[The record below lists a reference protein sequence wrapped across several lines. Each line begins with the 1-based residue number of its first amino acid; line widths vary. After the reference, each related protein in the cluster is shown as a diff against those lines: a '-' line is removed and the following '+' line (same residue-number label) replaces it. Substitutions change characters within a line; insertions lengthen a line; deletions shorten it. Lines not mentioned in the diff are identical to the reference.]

1 MLEKTLQNRIRLAIS
16 ESKLGVLFRNTVGYD
31 KARKVHYGLIKG
43 SCDLIGWKSVKIT
56 QKMVGKTVAI
66 FAGIEI
72 KTKSGKLSD
81 AQKNFI
87 EKLTLAGGIAGVVN
101 SEEEMRELLNEY

>member
-1 MLEKTLQNRIRLAIS
+1 
-16 ESKLGVLFRNTVGYD
+16 
-31 KARKVHYGLIKG
+31 
-43 SCDLIGWKSVKIT
+43 
-56 QKMVGKTVAI
+56 MVGKTVAI